1 MKRLL
6 IIALPLILSACT
18 LIYDDLSVCRQDVLL
33 TYRLQLH
40 AELSVQLQT
49 ELAAAADE
57 PVRQILESWFTPVFE
72 DSDIDVDLRFYSIET
87 DALSERR
94 QEVLKDRRTSFTIT
108 LPKEDF
114 MHLAVANIGDDNP
127 VQLKDVEQSSTMRIE
142 LPEQT
147 EVSSLSSMIY
157 TARMPIIV
165 TDSTEEVHVALYAI
179 TGAVALVMQTDKCS
193 DLIGVSGR
201 MRGLASEFSVKD
213 STFSYDRSPLVSM
226 TTIPMDAPAGSMHRA
241 RTSAGDYACMA
252 GVGMPTQDGEQWQI
266 ELTTTLTDNR
276 HTTTTLTVNEPL
288 TAGELHVIKLEM
300 DKDGGLY
307 PVSDTEEVGA
317 AVELDWNKGD
327 EHEIE
332 L

>member
-6 IIALPLILSACT
+6 IIAIPLILTACT

-49 ELAAAADE
+49 ELVAEADE
-57 PVRQILESWFTPVFE
+57 PVRQALERWFTPVFE
-72 DSDIDVDLRFYSIET
+72 DKDIDVDLRFYSVVT
-87 DALSERR
+87 DELSERR

-114 MHLAVANIGDDNP
+114 MHLAVANIGGDKP
-127 VQLKDVEQSSTMRIE
+127 VQVLDVEQSATMRIE
-142 LPEQT
+142 LPDQT
-147 EVSSLSSMIY
+147 EVNSLSSMIY

-165 TDSTEEVHVALYAI
+165 TDSTGEVHVALYAI

-201 MRGLASEFSVKD
+201 MSGLASGFAVKD
-213 STFSYDRSPLVSM
+213 STFSYDRTPFVSM
-226 TTIPMDAPAGSMHRA
+226 TTVPLDAPAGIMHRA
-241 RTSAGDYACMA
+241 RTNVSDYACMA

-266 ELTTTLTDNR
+266 ELTTSLTDNR
-276 HTTTTLTVNEPL
+276 HTTTTLTVNRSL
-288 TAGELHVIKLEM
+288 TAGELHVIKLDM

-307 PVSDTEEVGA
+307 PVSDTEVGA